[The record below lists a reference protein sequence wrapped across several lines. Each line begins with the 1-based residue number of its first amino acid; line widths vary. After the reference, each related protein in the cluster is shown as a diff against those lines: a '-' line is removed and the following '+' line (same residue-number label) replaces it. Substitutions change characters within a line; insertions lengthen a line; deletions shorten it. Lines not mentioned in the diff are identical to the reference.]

1 MFAKDYL
8 GIREDPVI
16 LNMLMGNDEER
27 KDLECFS
34 DYINRLFLLENK
46 KKLAIF
52 VSSLNIFKFLFIF
65 ELDRNMYF
73 LDPKRYKIVRKIPLP
88 SIKQIVISEK
98 SAILLGIKV
107 RNEYLKIIIIIYHCK
122 S

>member
-73 LDPKRYKIVRKIPLP
+73 LDPKKYKIVRKIPLP

-107 RNEYLKIIIIIYHCK
+107 RNEYLKIIIIYHCN

>member
-1 MFAKDYL
+1 
-8 GIREDPVI
+8 
-16 LNMLMGNDEER
+16 
-27 KDLECFS
+27 
-34 DYINRLFLLENK
+34 
-46 KKLAIF
+46 
-52 VSSLNIFKFLFIF
+52 
-65 ELDRNMYF
+65 MYF
-73 LDPKRYKIVRKIPLP
+73 LDPKKYKIVRKIPLT